1 MKSSL
6 EIRISY
12 LGHSKTPTIL
22 SAAVNDD
29 GVGDCVVDEDDDDN
43 DDMHEISRV
52 SFFFFLRT

>member
-1 MKSSL
+1 M
-6 EIRISY
+6 SY
-12 LGHSKTPTIL
+12 LGHSKTPTFL

-29 GVGDCVVDEDDDDN
+29 GVGDCVVDDDDDDDDDN